1 MKVVATYNPVRDIQ
15 AVEQHGYLDLTAAN
29 AAGSV
34 PSNLQG
40 SEGLSNGIE
49 DPNSIGARPRD
60 IFEANQAA
68 RAISDYVPPK
78 KDKE

>member
-1 MKVVATYNPVRDIQ
+1 MRVECKYNPVVDIQ
-15 AVEQHGYLDLTAAN
+15 AVEQEGFLDLTAAN

-34 PSNLQG
+34 PANLNG

-49 DPNSIGARPRD
+49 DPNSIGVRPRD

-68 RAISDYVPPK
+68 KAISDYVPPK